1 MSLLSVAAR
10 TVADWVKLGFPEEV
24 AKRIVSGEL
33 PMDKASRMKRAE
45 EQGYDVETPLYH
57 GTSADINE
65 LRATGETTGAR
76 SAKDSVWLADSPEVA
91 ASYARYAAEDKP
103 INRILEQADMHGRL
117 RNFDLQEEL
126 YRKAEEL
133 ESSGELVNAGGQN
146 IVQAYAKTKNPILK
160 DVDGA
165 TMSDLDDSQLFNW
178 LQEGREAG
186 NDGLIID
193 NFSDNADWGQYIPAR
208 HVAVQPEQVR
218 SVNAA
223 FDPQYKGANILG
235 NADPRLLAGIAAGG
249 GGVSAATA
257 LSNKL
262 ASAQAVK
269 ERGNIRAPNSGM
281 LHSIT
286 MGARDLER
294 RLEGHPAALLFPEG
308 VVKYLEQL
316 NREER
321 PNRETVLWALLDM
334 I

>member
-10 TVADWVKLGFPEEV
+10 TVTDWVKLGFPEEV

-45 EQGYDVETPLYH
+45 EQGYDVSRQWYH
-57 GTSADINE
+57 GTNDDFKEFDPERVGSAYGVDDQGFYFTSSENE
-65 LRATGETTGAR
+65 AMKWAENAP
-76 SAKDSVWLADSPEVA
+76 KADSPRVMESLLA
-91 ASYARYAAEDKP
+91 MKNPWLIDAP
-103 INRILEQADMHGRL
+103 NGRSPVEY
-117 RNFDLQEEL
+117 FE
-126 YRKAEEL
+126 
-133 ESSGELVNAGGQN
+133 SGEGVFNRGQN
-146 IVQAYAKTKNPILK
+146 AA
-160 DVDGA
+160 VDYGIESGYDGMVVRGGEEDMA
-165 TMSDLDDSQLFNW
+165 VAFDPSRIRS
-178 LQEGREAG
+178 RE
-186 NDGLIID
+186 
-193 NFSDNADWGQYIPAR
+193 
-208 HVAVQPEQVR
+208 
-218 SVNAA
+218 AA

-262 ASAQAVK
+262 AAAQAVK